1 MTCWQRLTR
10 PLMTNNRLKA
20 TKDRL
25 KAITLMKANRRRHR
39 RMTDYWQYLWL
50 TTIKGHLKKTM
61 AYNWQRMFMSAVPD
75 NWRKTTADWRKTTDD
90 WRVKTN
96 VQEADQLKHAGR
108 VVSTMQKKDHLQ
120 LWSGST
126 DCFDYNK
133 KIIDLKHSLKGEYL
147 QIIFFKYY
155 DMSFFFFSIWQPF
168 VFEKLFC

>member
-1 MTCWQRLTR
+1 
-10 PLMTNNRLKA
+10 
-20 TKDRL
+20 
-25 KAITLMKANRRRHR
+25 
-39 RMTDYWQYLWL
+39 
-50 TTIKGHLKKTM
+50 M
-61 AYNWQRMFMSAVPD
+61 AYNWRRMFMSTVPD

-126 DCFDYNK
+126 NCFDYNK